1 MVARK
6 RKLRVI
12 NKFIWSTVG
21 ADLSALAD
29 FSDISLILLKFINCV
44 QAGTTCSLTGQAIWL
59 LNLWTADQF
68 ADTITSCNIESLTN
82 S

>member
-21 ADLSALAD
+21 ADLSALAG

-44 QAGTTCSLTGQAIWL
+44 QAGNTCTSTGKPYR
-59 LNLWTADQF
+59 
-68 ADTITSCNIESLTN
+68 C
-82 S
+82 